1 MSWSPE
7 VQQQKREEARMIS
20 RLLAARAASLVH
32 DLRLRGERQGNE
44 FVALNPTRHDRSL
57 GSFRITLA
65 GPKAGV
71 WIDHAT
77 GEAGDALSLVAYVLY
92 RGKLA
97 DAIAWARPIL
107 GLPAEGPVPEARVRE
122 LPPPPPDDGSLTPE
136 QEAKRNA
143 AKGLWLA
150 AQPELR
156 GTPAAAYL
164 ARRGLDLARLGRQPR
179 ALRFHPRLWHFK
191 ARQHFPAMVAAITDD
206 DGAHIATHSTF
217 LAEDRGAWRKA
228 PVEDA
233 KLVLGRYRGGAIR
246 LWRGG
251 SGKPLREAPQ
261 GDSVGLFEG
270 IETSLSVALACPE
283 LRILCAVAISN
294 MRNIA
299 LPPQIRTVFLG
310 PDNDPLEDERERV
323 KRHNLLAATIAHF
336 REGGRD
342 VRLAMPDVP
351 GADWNDILQGVEG

>member
-1 MSWSPE
+1 MRFTPE
-7 VQQQKREEARMIS
+7 QERARREEAHTIARM
-20 RLLAARAASLVH
+20 LAVRIASLIGE
-32 DLRLRGERQGNE
+32 LRLTGERQGGE

-65 GPKAGV
+65 GAKAGV

-77 GEAGDALSLVAYVLY
+77 GEAGDALGLVAYVLY
-92 RGKLA
+92 GGKLGP
-97 DAIAWARPIL
+97 AIAWAKPWL
-107 GLPAEGPVPEARVRE
+107 GLPAEGPVPEAVRRE
-122 LPPPPPDDGSLTPE
+122 LPPPPDEAALSAAA
-136 QEAKRNA
+136 EAKRASAQN
-143 AKGLWLA
+143 LWLEA
-150 AQPELR
+150 KPGLR

-191 ARQHFPAMVAAITDD
+191 ARAHFPAMVAAIHNDA
-206 DGAHIATHSTF
+206 GEHISTHCTF
-217 LAEDRGAWRKA
+217 LAEIGGAWRKA

-233 KLVLGRYRGGAIR
+233 KLVFGGYRGGCIR
-246 LWRGG
+246 LWRGA

-261 GDSVGLFEG
+261 GDAVGIFEG
-270 IETSLSVALACPE
+270 IETALSVALACPE

-299 LPPQIRTVFLG
+299 LPPEVGTVFLG
-310 PDNDPLEDERERV
+310 PDNDPIEDDRQRV